1 MIQQTLPGATMS
13 RPAFDQIT
21 DQLGALNDYKL
32 AKQQGASS
40 WRQQHGT
47 LEGFETDFNRNV
59 SPGAFLLMRMSP
71 DALQAM
77 TAKMQA
83 TAEGR
88 TVLKRLGAE
97 VAYGQQNGLFGNQ

>member
-1 MIQQTLPGATMS
+1 
-13 RPAFDQIT
+13 
-21 DQLGALNDYKL
+21 
-32 AKQQGASS
+32 
-40 WRQQHGT
+40 
-47 LEGFETDFNRNV
+47 
-59 SPGAFLLMRMSP
+59 MSP

-97 VAYGQQNGLFGNQ
+97 VAYGQQYGLFGNQ